1 MSKEMETEE
10 DEGKKLRWSH
20 IFLFASSY
28 FEFSLFPYWPVGV
41 SWIFQVCAA
50 QWGCHRPSGVVTGP
64 VRLLEW
70 QLIKVQ
76 LLRHTGLISSAQ

>member
-28 FEFSLFPYWPVGV
+28 FEFSLF
-41 SWIFQVCAA
+41 
-50 QWGCHRPSGVVTGP
+50 
-64 VRLLEW
+64 
-70 QLIKVQ
+70 LI
-76 LLRHTGLISSAQ
+76 GL